1 MVMELRAKSGAPMM
15 ECKKALEDAGSDIE
29 KANRFLRER
38 GLNRS
43 VKMAGRKAGEGLV
56 ATYVHTGGKVGAIVE
71 INCETDFVARTEEY
85 QSLVRDLAIH
95 TVASNPKYVDRQ
107 EVPAAEIEEE
117 KKILLAEAKN
127 SGRPEAVLGKIVDGR
142 IEKYYKEVC
151 LLEQPFVREPDVTVK
166 ELIQRFSAKVGENV
180 QVRRFVRFQLGEEA

>member
-15 ECKKALEDAGSDIE
+15 ECKKALEDGDGDIE
-29 KANRFLRER
+29 KANRLLRER
-38 GLNRS
+38 GLNRTA
-43 VKMAGRKAGEGLV
+43 KMSSRKAGEGLI

-95 TVASNPKYVDRQ
+95 TVASSPKYVDRK
-107 EVPAAEIEEE
+107 EVPEAEVEEE
-117 KKILLAEAKN
+117 KKVLLAEAKN
-127 SGRPEAVLGKIVDGR
+127 SGRPEAVLEKIVEGR
-142 IEKYYKEVC
+142 IEKFYKEIC
-151 LLEQPFVREPDVTVK
+151 LLEQPFVREPDVTVN

-180 QVRRFVRFQLGEEA
+180 QVRRFIRYQLGEEA